1 MNNSDGC
8 LKWTI
13 GMICWW
19 IFCGICLHFDIC
31 PMTPILWCV
40 AIVIGIIF
48 AFGIGVTIKEKRD
61 AKNEKKRRLML
72 DLKYEKLKKK
82 YPRATDVFF
91 GKDKY
96 LSEKTYYKQE

>member
-48 AFGIGVTIKEKRD
+48 AFGIGVKKKEKRD
-61 AKNEKKRRLML
+61 LM
-72 DLKYEKLKKK
+72 
-82 YPRATDVFF
+82 V
-91 GKDKY
+91 GVN
-96 LSEKTYYKQE
+96 